1 MTENNFDVLNSA
13 METVE
18 DVESLLVNP
27 SSEETLLNTDYSA
40 DGMLPL
46 TDDEIV
52 EAHNVKQI
60 SYCYSMF
67 HKCNRQADLFR
78 DTIRECYI
86 ESF

>member
-40 DGMLPL
+40 DAMLPL

-52 EAHNVKQI
+52 EAHNERRK
-60 SYCYSMF
+60 SL
-67 HKCNRQADLFR
+67 K
-78 DTIRECYI
+78 
-86 ESF
+86 